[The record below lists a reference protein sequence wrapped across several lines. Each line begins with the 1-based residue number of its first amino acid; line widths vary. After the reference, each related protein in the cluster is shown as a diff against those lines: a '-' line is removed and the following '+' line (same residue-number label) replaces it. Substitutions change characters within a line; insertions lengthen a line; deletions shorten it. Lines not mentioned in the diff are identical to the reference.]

1 MASPAPVRG
10 NKAYMLRTTKKAATA
25 TNAHW
30 APASTRC
37 ETFAPPPIVNPG
49 SALNSRSRDKIAA
62 SRIPI
67 SRLSIRRPP
76 AAQTRNTSPARGSR
90 LKGTST
96 VSTCSLPE
104 KKVVAQDRKAEENK
118 APPKRPV
125 TPPRMN
131 VLAKQILGSSRKAG
145 ARGDKPHRRVIE
157 LNKLRAFEAQK
168 KKLEFMQ
175 SDFMHKLRTL
185 GPQFPG
191 NTSFKF
197 VAVVVNDECK
207 VVVHEDDLL
216 RLPKNLPTAS
226 INDLKHRCRDIVD
239 LGFVLFYDYLPFIQ
253 RSKNEFEARDR
264 REEIRVKLA
273 SLVNRKMASVVEE
286 IDHLCG
292 PGSSR
297 PEICNNQLYREMADL
312 RAQKQH
318 MEGRYFDVKKEHLD
332 EMNKLKSKYEEK
344 MAAQLANRDQVI
356 SDLKKNLRRSE
367 ELVNEQKIRLDEKS
381 KTLVSEDGTLSDL
394 SAEMEKVK
402 AVNRRMLQRVEEA
415 DVGLERARA
424 SVDKHIGQIAYLE
437 GELKEARELIVN
449 LQKRPDC
456 VDKGVMEKDLIIADL
471 KLQLQNLEQHKN
483 VLNKQVISTLKQRA
497 DFEELNGKYRK
508 AVEQISDLK
517 ESLKITTTES
527 DFHCKAEEQL
537 RKEIA
542 KMREQ
547 MALDQQMLTARSE
560 LINNLQKTEQENRAK
575 LDQMYYQVNNELAS
589 KEEEFRNLFGTL
601 ASKQTEVRRQDH
613 VIQLLKEQQSRVS
626 LVRAGQDE
634 RNAAMEKEIYQLKNT
649 LRDYARVIIGNN
661 GQPFF
666 EVVPAGESGVGRS
679 SGHQD
684 QEKTPMGNDLT
695 CRLLQRLLP
704 DQHQANLQEQAMSP
718 ARGRFFEPLH
728 HNLLPNGSPK
738 PSSQRPSPRSR
749 YPPQPQDPRDHH
761 QSPSKDL
768 KPSPPESCHHQ
779 RSRDQR

>member
-1 MASPAPVRG
+1 MAAPAPVRG
-10 NKAYMLRTTKKAATA
+10 NKASMLRAGKKGPAAS
-25 TNAHW
+25 NSHW

-49 SALNSRSRDKIAA
+49 SSLNSRSRDKIAG

-67 SRLSIRRPP
+67 SRLSMRPP
-76 AAQTRNTSPARGSR
+76 SAAQTRNTSPVRGSP

-96 VSTCSLPE
+96 VSSCSLPE
-104 KKVVAQDRKAEENK
+104 KKTGAPDRKPDEEK
-118 APPKRPV
+118 APAKRPV
-125 TPPRMN
+125 SPQRMN
-131 VLAKQILGSSRKAG
+131 VLAKQIFSKSRKAG
-145 ARGDKPHRRVIE
+145 AKGDKHRRVIE
-157 LNKLRAFEAQK
+157 LNKLRAFESQK
-168 KKLEFMQ
+168 KKLEYMQ

-191 NTSFKF
+191 NTAYKF

-207 VVVHEDDLL
+207 VVVHDDDLL

-226 INDLKHRCRDIVD
+226 INDLKHRCRGIVD
-239 LGFVLFYDYLPFIQ
+239 LGFMLFYDYLPFIQ
-253 RSKNEFEARDR
+253 RSRNEFEARDK
-264 REEIRVKLA
+264 REEIRNKLG

-297 PEICNNQLYREMADL
+297 PDLCNIQLYREMADL
-312 RAQKQH
+312 RLQKQH

-332 EMNKLKSKYEEK
+332 EMNKLRSEYEVK
-344 MAAQLANRDQVI
+344 MAAQLANRDQTI
-356 SDLKKNLRRSE
+356 SDLRKNLRRSE
-367 ELVNEQKIRLDEKS
+367 ELVNEQTIRLAEKT
-381 KTLVSEDGTLSDL
+381 KTLVTEDGTLEEL
-394 SAEMEKVK
+394 RAEMAKVK
-402 AVNRRMLQRVEEA
+402 LANQRMLQRLEEA
-415 DVGLERARA
+415 DVGLERARS
-424 SVDKHIGQIAYLE
+424 SVDKHIAQITYLE

-456 VDKGVMEKDLIIADL
+456 MDKGIVEKDLIIADL

-483 VLNKQVISTLKQRA
+483 VLNKQVVNALKHHT
-497 DFEELNGKYRK
+497 DFEELNGKYK
-508 AVEQISDLK
+508 DAVVQISDLK
-517 ESLKITTTES
+517 ESLKITTTKSE
-527 DFHCKAEEQL
+527 FHSKAEEQL

-560 LINNLQKTEQENRAK
+560 LINNLQKTEQENRTK

-601 ASKQTEVRRQDH
+601 TSKQAEVRRQDH
-613 VIQLLKEQQSRVS
+613 VIQLLKEQHSRVS
-626 LVRAGQDE
+626 FVRAGQDE
-634 RNAAMEKEIYQLKNT
+634 RNAALDKEIKDLKNT

-666 EVVPAGESGVGRS
+666 EVVPAGESRC

-684 QEKTPMGNDLT
+684 REETPMGNDRN
-695 CRLLQRLLP
+695 CELLQRLLS
-704 DQHQANLQEQAMSP
+704 HQNQSNPQEQEMSQP
-718 ARGRFFEPLH
+718 HGRFFEPLH
-728 HNLLPNGSPK
+728 HNLMPHGSRNLSPHR
-738 PSSQRPSPRSR
+738 SSPRQSPRSR
-749 YPPQPQDPRDHH
+749 YQLQHPRNQH
-761 QSPSKDL
+761 QSPSNDL
-768 KPSPPESCHHQ
+768 NPSPPESSGHQ
-779 RSRDQR
+779 RSRDQH